1 VELAKSS
8 NEMSGKQEGISNA
21 DTGHSELGKKLPE
34 VSKRGEGAPESA
46 KHKGTVSTDRPQ
58 VSTFA

>member
-1 VELAKSS
+1 MELAKSS

-34 VSKRGEGAPESA
+34 VSKKGEGAPESA
-46 KHKGTVSTDRPQ
+46 EHKGTVSTDRPQ